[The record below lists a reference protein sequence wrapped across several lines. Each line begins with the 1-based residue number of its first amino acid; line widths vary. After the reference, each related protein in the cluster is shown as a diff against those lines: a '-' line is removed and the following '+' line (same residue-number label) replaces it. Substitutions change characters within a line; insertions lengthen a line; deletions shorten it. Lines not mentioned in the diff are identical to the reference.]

1 MNFDQALA
9 YISQNEEF
17 DMPTGWGQGR
27 TVFGGF
33 VAALLMARAQS
44 VLGDA
49 ERKPLSASFT
59 FVGPVQHQ
67 ISKITVETLR
77 VGGSVTT
84 LEARLWQNDQVQT
97 IMVASFG
104 KARQSAV
111 SIDAL
116 PSIPNFAERSTLQKM
131 PYIQGMI
138 PECFQHYDLYWAEG
152 SMPFQAGDSADFG
165 GWFRFKPEVS
175 QMEMQAPHLIALAD
189 IWPPGVTAVCRT
201 ASPANSLTWHL
212 TFIDDDKL
220 ESNVLKSN
228 AWLQYREHT
237 EFAQHGYATEQAQI
251 WDDAGNL
258 LLLSRQTV
266 TVFA

>member
-1 MNFDQALA
+1 MNFDQALT

-17 DMPTGWGQGR
+17 EMPRGWGQGR

-33 VAALLMARAQS
+33 VAALLMARAQL

-59 FVGPVQHQ
+59 FVGPVQYQ
-67 ISKITVETLR
+67 VSKITVEVLR

-111 SIDAL
+111 SIDRL
-116 PSIPNFAERSTLQKM
+116 PTSPHFPERSTLAKM
-131 PYIQGMI
+131 PYVKGMI

-152 SMPFQAGDSADFG
+152 SMPFQAGASADFG

-175 QMEMQAPHLIALAD
+175 QMAMRAAHLIALAD
-189 IWPPGVTAVCRT
+189 IWPPGVTAVCDT
-201 ASPANSLTWHL
+201 PSPANSLTWHL
-212 TFIDDDKL
+212 TFVGDDNL

-237 EFAQHGYATEQAQI
+237 EYAQHGYATEQAQI
-251 WDDAGNL
+251 WDDTGNL